1 MKTENNAIVS
11 VKGIQYIDGEK
22 LETELVAE
30 GYYKYSPEKIS
41 VIYNE
46 YDRDTGIKTI
56 SELTVTGG
64 HIVLC
69 RDGGQNTRMEFEK
82 GVKCVG
88 YYELPF
94 GSFNISTTVSS
105 IENNLTVMGGSL
117 YISYNLSLD
126 RLTTTQNDITVSVR
140 LKG

>member
-1 MKTENNAIVS
+1 MDNNAIVS

-22 LETELVAE
+22 IETELVSE
-30 GYYKYSPEKIS
+30 GEYRYSPEKIT
-41 VIYNE
+41 ILYCE
-46 YDRDTGIKTI
+46 YDQDTGIKTL
-56 SELTVTGG
+56 SEITVTGE
-64 HIVLC
+64 HIVLS

-94 GSFNISTTVSS
+94 GSFNISTTVSKT
-105 IENNLTVMGGSL
+105 ENSLNVMGGSL
-117 YISYNLSLD
+117 FISYNLSLD
-126 RLTTTQNDITVSVR
+126 RLTTTQNYIKITVR

>member
-1 MKTENNAIVS
+1 MDNNAIVS

-22 LETELVAE
+22 IETELVSE
-30 GYYKYSPEKIS
+30 GEYRYSPEKIT
-41 VIYNE
+41 ILYCE
-46 YDRDTGIKTI
+46 YDQDTGIKTL
-56 SELTVTGG
+56 SEITVTGE
-64 HIVLC
+64 HIVLS

-94 GSFNISTTVSS
+94 GSFNISTTVSKT
-105 IENNLTVMGGSL
+105 ENSLNVMGGSL
-117 YISYNLSLD
+117 FISYNLSLD
-126 RLTTTQNDITVSVR
+126 RLTTTQNDIKITVR